1 VQLTLGSCVGLRLAS
16 GSETEC
22 DRGADIEFKS
32 SGGTAITIEAE
43 GIRSLGSVAL
53 SQATAEGPLNAR
65 SAPVQQGSTYLIQLS
80 RGKALLRVAAVRS
93 GGLAGRPGGAR
104 PSVTPGQTA
113 GGSGATLV
121 LALEWRVLPE

>member
-1 VQLTLGSCVGLRLAS
+1 M
-16 GSETEC
+16 EC

-32 SGGTAITIEAE
+32 TSSAAVTIEAE

-53 SQATAEGPLNAR
+53 NQATAEGPLTAR

-93 GGLAGRPGGAR
+93 AGLAGRPGGAR

-113 GGSGATLV
+113 AGSGAALV